1 MRNYNYYV
9 NEKKHTVICV
19 LHTDLGE
26 FRGISKCDLI
36 DTFDVEFGKE
46 LARKR
51 AVLKHNE
58 YELSK
63 LKWQWDESDIRWFR
77 ERERDL
83 NKNLA
88 RREALKNGIEKIKE
102 EIKNSL

>member
-19 LHTDLGE
+19 LHTNLGE
-26 FRGISKCDLI
+26 FRGISKCDPR

-51 AVLKHNE
+51 AVLKCNE
-58 YELSK
+58 YELSL
-63 LKWQWDESDIRWFR
+63 LKCYWQESHIRHLR
-77 ERERDL
+77 ESERDL
-83 NKNLA
+83 EKNLA
-88 RREALKNGIEKIKE
+88 RREALKNGIKKIKE

>member
-9 NEKKHTVICV
+9 NEKKQTVICV
-19 LHTDLGE
+19 LHTNLGE
-26 FRGISKCDLI
+26 FRGVSKCDPR

-51 AVLKHNE
+51 AVLKCNE
-58 YELSK
+58 YELSR
-63 LKWQWDESDIRWFR
+63 LKWQWEESDIRWLHEK
-77 ERERDL
+77 EREL
-83 NKNLA
+83 EKNLA
-88 RREALKNGIEKIKE
+88 RREALKNGIKKIKE